1 MNYDKHVW
9 IAEGFFSNIEVNE
22 ILAVSNKL
30 EWHGG
35 RVGQNSNNDP
45 DAECLEGGKEVSE
58 IRMSQVKWITQEL
71 LPQNFHEKLA
81 KAVQY
86 ASADCHWNW
95 DFSHFENFQF
105 TNYTNRPHLGGGDF
119 YTWHT
124 DSGPVGQIHDPSHDM
139 IRKLSMTI
147 QLSDPDD
154 YEGGRFEWL
163 EPGGSFDNLR
173 SIDNNITLDNIR
185 QSAPFSAKTRGSI
198 ILFPSDVHHQVTPVT
213 RGTRESL
220 VGWLL
225 GYPFK

>member
-9 IAEGFFSNIEVNE
+9 IAEAFFNETEVKE
-22 ILAVSNKL
+22 ILAAASKL

-35 RVGQNSNNDP
+35 RVGGQGFDP
-45 DAECLEGGKEVSE
+45 DGEELEGGAEVSD
-58 IRMSQVKWITQEL
+58 IRMSQVKWMEDRHLSQK
-71 LPQNFHEKLA
+71 FHEKLA
-81 KAVQY
+81 TAIKL
-86 ASADCHWNW
+86 ASVENHWLW
-95 DFSHFENFQF
+95 EYSHFENFQF

-124 DSGPVGQIHDPSHDM
+124 DSGPCGNVGDEKMGM
-139 IRKLSMTI
+139 IRKLSVTI

-173 SIDNNITLDNIR
+173 SIDTTVDLNNIL
-185 QSAPFSAKTRGSI
+185 QSAPFSARTKGSI
-198 ILFPSDVHHQVTPVT
+198 IVFPSDVHHQVTPVT

-220 VGWLL
+220 VGWLM

>member
-9 IAEGFFSNIEVNE
+9 IAEAFFNETEVKE
-22 ILAVSNKL
+22 ILAAASKL

-35 RVGQNSNNDP
+35 RVGGQGFDP
-45 DAECLEGGKEVSE
+45 DGEELEGGAEVSD
-58 IRMSQVKWITQEL
+58 IRMSQVKWMEDRHLSQK
-71 LPQNFHEKLA
+71 FHEKLA
-81 KAVQY
+81 TAIKL
-86 ASADCHWNW
+86 ASVENHWLW
-95 DFSHFENFQF
+95 EYSHFENFQF

-124 DSGPVGQIHDPSHDM
+124 DSGPCGNVGDEKMGM
-139 IRKLSMTI
+139 IRKLSVTI

-173 SIDNNITLDNIR
+173 SIDTTIDLNNIL
-185 QSAPFSAKTRGSI
+185 QSAPFSARTKGSI
-198 ILFPSDVHHQVTPVT
+198 IVFPSDVHHQVTPVT

-220 VGWLL
+220 VGWLM

>member
-1 MNYDKHVW
+1 MNYEKHVW
-9 IAEGFFSNIEVNE
+9 IAEAFFNETEVKE
-22 ILAVSNKL
+22 ILAAASKL

-35 RVGQNSNNDP
+35 RVGGQGFDP
-45 DAECLEGGKEVSE
+45 DGEELEGGAEVSD
-58 IRMSQVKWITQEL
+58 IRMSQVKWMEDRHLSQK
-71 LPQNFHEKLA
+71 FHEKLA
-81 KAVQY
+81 TAIKL
-86 ASADCHWNW
+86 ASVENHWLW
-95 DFSHFENFQF
+95 EYSHFENFQF

-124 DSGPVGQIHDPSHDM
+124 DSGPCGNVHDEKMGM
-139 IRKLSMTI
+139 IRKLSVTI

-173 SIDNNITLDNIR
+173 SIDTTIDLNNIL
-185 QSAPFSAKTRGSI
+185 QSAPFSARTKGSI
-198 ILFPSDVHHQVTPVT
+198 IVFPSDVHHQVTPVT

-220 VGWLL
+220 VGWLM